1 MLYWNERV
9 DIMYT
14 VKQLSDVAGVSV
26 RTLHYYDEIG
36 LLKPTEVGEN
46 GYRHYDA
53 DAVLRLQQIL
63 FYREIGLGLLQIKDV
78 LDSADFDLVT
88 ALQSHRVV
96 LQERIERLQSLV
108 NTVDSTIM
116 HLVGEVPMDNKKKLF
131 EAFSISEEKQKQYEQ
146 EIMNDPRY
154 DQDKVKESQ
163 RKWSSYSKE
172 QKQKIGEEGGAI
184 HLDLVA
190 AIEHGASAESPEV
203 QAIIVR
209 WHQHLHYFYT
219 PTPEILRGLGHM
231 YNEHPDFIANF
242 QKLHPDLP
250 AFLEQ
255 AITHYC
261 DVLVPEK

>member
-1 MLYWNERV
+1 
-9 DIMYT
+9 MYT
-14 VKQLSDVAGVSV
+14 VKQLSEVAGVSV

-36 LLKPTEVGEN
+36 LLRPTSVGEN

-53 DAVLRLQQIL
+53 NAVLRLQQIL

-78 LDSADFDLVT
+78 LDSAEFDLVS

-116 HLVGEVPMDNKKKLF
+116 HLVGEVPMSNKKLF
-131 EAFSISEEKQKQYEQ
+131 EAFSVSEEKQKQYEQ

-154 DQDKVKESQ
+154 DKDKVKESQ
-163 RKWSSYSKE
+163 RKWSSYTTE
-172 QKQKIGEEGGAI
+172 QKQKIGEEGGAVYI
-184 HLDLVA
+184 DMVA
-190 AIEHGASAESPEV
+190 AIERGASADSAEV
-203 QAIIVR
+203 QAIIAR

-250 AFLEQ
+250 GFLEQ